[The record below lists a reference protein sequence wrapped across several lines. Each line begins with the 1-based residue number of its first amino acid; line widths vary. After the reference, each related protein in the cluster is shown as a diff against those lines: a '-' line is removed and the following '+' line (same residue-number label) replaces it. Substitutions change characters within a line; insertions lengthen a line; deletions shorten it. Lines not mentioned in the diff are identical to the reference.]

1 MDKQSKSS
9 PGFPIWN
16 LTLGGLC
23 TAYAVAGYVIIPKR
37 YVKAKNL
44 QSCLLFVSLGTLY
57 AASSALIYSG
67 RLSKGYA
74 TGIVP
79 SVVMLGVAG
88 PKAIFYAGWQ
98 APVIAIL
105 GAMSTYHNG
114 KKLYDSLE

>member
-1 MDKQSKSS
+1 MDKKAKSS

-16 LTLGGLC
+16 FTLGGLC
-23 TAYAVAGYVIIPKR
+23 TAYGVAGYVLIPKK
-37 YVKAKNL
+37 YVKSKNI

-67 RLSKGYA
+67 RSSKGYA
-74 TGIVP
+74 TGLVP

-98 APVIAIL
+98 APIIAIL

-114 KKLYDSLE
+114 KNLYDSLE